1 MGDLTRLAEA
11 LAGRY
16 TLEQELGA
24 GGMATVYLAEDVR
37 HARRVAL
44 KVLRPELAAVIGAE
58 RFLAEI
64 KTTANL
70 QHPHI
75 LPLFDSGAVDGTVFY
90 VMPFVEGET
99 LRDRLTREKQ
109 LPVADAL
116 RLASEV
122 AGALDYAHRH
132 GVIHRDIKPENILLH
147 DGQALV
153 ADFGIALAA
162 SRADGGGRMTETG
175 MSLGTPHYMSPEQAM
190 GERSLDARTDV
201 YALGAVTYEML
212 TGDPPFTGSSAQAIV
227 AKVMTEKPAPIR
239 GFRDTVPETVEAA
252 VLVALAKLPADRFDS
267 AAGFARA
274 LVEGP
279 TGRLATTPVRAARP
293 GFRGWLTDPRTLAL
307 LTLAVGAAVA
317 LAAVGLRR
325 NASDPGSITAR
336 AIFPLDEVV
345 DMRGADVAVSSDGR
359 VIATKGRSG
368 LSIRKVDALE
378 PRLLP
383 GTEQADR
390 VFLSADGGL
399 IGFRLADQLV
409 IQSVERGDRRTLP
422 GAAFGGGTF
431 LDDDRLVVV
440 DSAGLSLLTLSTGQR
455 VGLVPSSHGARFESP
470 HAMPGGRRVV
480 FTIARD
486 GIAGGTSVLAVTV
499 ADRRVDT
506 LVDDGASGQYADG
519 WLFFARQNGELHAV
533 RLDPEAARPDGAAV
547 PLNAVAA
554 VDRFT
559 ETVLAAGHGVVIYG
573 QRQRNRLVILGPNG
587 RRTELQQEPG
597 LYHSPRVSPDG
608 RRVVFDRDDGPA
620 GRDVWVLDLATN
632 GVSRVTSLGDAHDP
646 VWTPDGRRITFIS
659 FGHRPSEGL
668 IFTVSADGAPGEE
681 LLVGPAGAL
690 AANPGAWLPDGSGYA
705 AGVVRPR
712 SSSDLVILRPGGVAD
727 TILSTPFDEHSP
739 AISPDGRWAAYTSNE
754 SGVFQV
760 YVRRL
765 SDQRGTRALVSE
777 RGGTEPAWSHD
788 GRELFYVE
796 QAVPGVSRLLAARVV
811 PGDPPRVEARRVV
824 MDPFPAEPVG
834 NHTNWDVMSDGRFVL
849 AEPEQRG
856 RLGLIFNWAPP
867 SAAPR

>member
-1 MGDLTRLAEA
+1 
-11 LAGRY
+11 
-16 TLEQELGA
+16 
-24 GGMATVYLAEDVR
+24 
-37 HARRVAL
+37 
-44 KVLRPELAAVIGAE
+44 
-58 RFLAEI
+58 
-64 KTTANL
+64 ANL

-99 LRDRLTREKQ
+99 LRDRLAREKQ

-116 RLASEV
+116 RLATEV

-147 DGQALV
+147 DGSALV

-201 YALGAVTYEML
+201 YALGAVVYEML

-239 GFRDTVPETVEAA
+239 RFRDTVPEPVEAA

-267 AAGFARA
+267 AAEFARA
-274 LVEGP
+274 LVDGP
-279 TGRLATTPVRAARP
+279 TGRLATAPARAGRP
-293 GFRGWLTDPRTLAL
+293 GLRGWLTDPRTVAL
-307 LTLAVGAAVA
+307 LTLSIATAAA
-317 LAAVGLRR
+317 LAVIGPSRGTADAR
-325 NASDPGSITAR
+325 SIAAR

-345 DMRGADVAVSSDGR
+345 DMRGADVAVSADGR
-359 VIATKGRSG
+359 VIATRGGSG
-368 LSIRKVDALE
+368 LSIRRVDALE

-383 GTEQADR
+383 GTEGGDR

-399 IGFRLADQLV
+399 IGFQLADQLV
-409 IQSVERGDRRTLP
+409 IQSVERGDRRTQS
-422 GAAFGGGTF
+422 GASFGGGTF
-431 LDDDRLVVV
+431 LDDDRLVVA
-440 DSAGLSLLTLSTGQR
+440 DSTGLSLLTLSTGR
-455 VGLVPSSHGARFESP
+455 SVSLVPSSHGARFQSP
-470 HAMPGGRRVV
+470 HALPGGKRVV
-480 FTIARD
+480 FTIAPD
-486 GIAGGTSVLAVTV
+486 GLAGGTSVLAVTV

-506 LVDDGASGQYADG
+506 LVDDGSSGQYADG

-533 RLDPEAARPDGAAV
+533 RFDPEAARPEGAVV
-547 PLNAVAA
+547 PLNADAA
-554 VDRFT
+554 VDRYT
-559 ETVLAAGHGVVIYG
+559 ETVLAVGHGVVVYG
-573 QRQRNRLVILGPNG
+573 QRQRNRLVLFGPDG
-587 RRTELQQEPG
+587 RRTELLKEPG

-632 GVSRVTSLGDAHDP
+632 GVSRVTSIGDAHDP

-681 LLVGPAGAL
+681 VLVGPAGAT

-712 SSSDLVILRPGGVAD
+712 GASDLVILRPGAAAD
-727 TILSTPFDEHSP
+727 TIVSTAFDEHSP

-754 SGVFQV
+754 SGVMQV

-765 SDQRGTRALVSE
+765 SDQRGTRAVVSE
-777 RGGTEPAWSHD
+777 RGGVEPAWSRD

-796 QAVPGVSRLLAARVV
+796 QGVPGASRLLSARIG

-824 MDPFPAEPVG
+824 VDVFPSEPVG
-834 NHTNWDVMSDGRFVL
+834 NHTNWDVTPDGRFIL

-867 SAAPR
+867 EAARP